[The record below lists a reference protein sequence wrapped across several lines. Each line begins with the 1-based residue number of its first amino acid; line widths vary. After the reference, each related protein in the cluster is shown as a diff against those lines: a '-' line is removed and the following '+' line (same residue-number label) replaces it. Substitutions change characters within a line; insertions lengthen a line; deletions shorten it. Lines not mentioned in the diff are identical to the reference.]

1 MTTTVLFVH
10 HANDMYGA
18 DIGLLHS
25 LSSLDREQ
33 YYPVVLL
40 PADMV
45 TGPLSEELSRRN
57 IEYHFVP
64 LGILRRKYLRFPSIF
79 RLGIDFARGV
89 LSVRSLVRKKNAK
102 LVYANTFVTVSGAL
116 GARLA
121 GVPVLWHIREIVTM
135 PRPIRVC
142 LYWALKACA
151 THIVC
156 VSKAVRD
163 ALLRE
168 APELEPKTVVLYNAV
183 SLERS
188 GSDDSGERPIR
199 EELDIHKDQLIV
211 GMVGRITHWK
221 GQDILVDAAATVLK
235 DYPDVHFVAVG
246 NHFAGEIHYVNA
258 LKARID
264 ELGIASRFHLL
275 GYRTNVAKVYESFDI
290 AVLPSKKP
298 EPFGRV
304 TVEAMMSGRP
314 VIGTAHGGTPE
325 LIQNA
330 VTGLLVPPGDPV
342 HLADAIQKLLADKAL
357 RLSLGEHAAVYAKE
371 TFSLS
376 GYKETMSSLVENL
389 ISCKDLAFNHGLDC
403 EAHRQDSARSKN
415 RQVVKVACPEGADRC
430 VTLLKDDAAR

>member
-25 LSSLDREQ
+25 LSSLNREQ

-79 RLGIDFARGV
+79 RLGFDFARGV
-89 LSVRSLVRKKNAK
+89 LSVRSLAGKKNAK
-102 LVYANTFVTVSGAL
+102 LVYVNTLATVSGAL

-121 GVPVLWHIREIVTM
+121 GIPVFWHVREIVAM

-142 LYWALKACA
+142 LYLALKVCA
-151 THIVC
+151 SRIAC
-156 VSKAVRD
+156 VSKSVRD

-168 APELEPKTVVLYNAV
+168 APGLGPKTVVLYNAV
-183 SLERS
+183 SLDRY
-188 GSDDSGERPIR
+188 GSEDSGERPIR

-211 GMVGRITHWK
+211 GMVGRVTHWK
-221 GQDILVDAAATVLK
+221 GQDILADAAATVLK

-246 NHFAGEIHYVNA
+246 NHFADEIHYFNA

-264 ELGIASRFHLL
+264 DLGIASRFHLL
-275 GYRTNVAKVYESFDI
+275 DYRTNVARVYESFDI

-304 TVEAMMSGRP
+304 TVEAMMSGRA

-325 LIQNA
+325 LIQDA

-342 HLADAIQKLLADKAL
+342 PLAHAIQKLLADKAL
-357 RLSLGEHAAVYAKE
+357 RVSLGEHAAAYAKE
-371 TFSLS
+371 SFSLS
-376 GYKETMSSLVENL
+376 GYKEAMSSLVKNL
-389 ISCKDLAFNHGLDC
+389 VSCEEPSVLPSSGL
-403 EAHRQDSARSKN
+403 RGSSS
-415 RQVVKVACPEGADRC
+415 G
-430 VTLLKDDAAR
+430 